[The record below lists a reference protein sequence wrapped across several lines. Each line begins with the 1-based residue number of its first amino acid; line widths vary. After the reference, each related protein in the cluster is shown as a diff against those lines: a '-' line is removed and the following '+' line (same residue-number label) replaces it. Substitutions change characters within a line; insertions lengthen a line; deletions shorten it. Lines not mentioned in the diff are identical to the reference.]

1 MEAERKDESMTEIK
15 TYRCAFCGREYLTYG
30 SAESC
35 EDSHENHEKDVEISS
50 VVYDSRDCKG
60 MPCEIRLANKKHTKL
75 ATYKI
80 ADVTER

>member
-1 MEAERKDESMTEIK
+1 MTEIK
-15 TYRCAFCGREYLTYG
+15 HYQCDFCGKEYYTQEL
-30 SAESC
+30 AKSC
-35 EDSHENHEKDVEISS
+35 EDSHEKDIEISS
-50 VVYDSRDCKG
+50 KVYDSRDCKG

>member
-1 MEAERKDESMTEIK
+1 MTEIK
-15 TYRCAFCGREYLTYG
+15 HYQCNFCGKEYYTQEL
-30 SAESC
+30 AKSC
-35 EDSHENHEKDVEISS
+35 EDSHEKDIEISS
-50 VVYDSRDCKG
+50 MVYDSRDCKG